1 MNKSHFSAAIV
12 LFALTLIG
20 CKESANTEPGT
31 AAVPGNADAV
41 VELETE
47 EEKVSYIMGINIGS
61 QINADDFE
69 LDMTTFNLGVT
80 DAFSGAEPRL
90 SEDEVKTVIEG
101 FQAKMMAKQETAAK
115 LAGEANQKE
124 GEAFLAEKAKSEGVV
139 VLESGLQYKV
149 IEEGTGAVP
158 EPENTVEVHYKGTL
172 IDGTEFDSSYKR
184 GVPAQFGVTQV
195 IPGWVEALQ
204 LMKEGA
210 KWELYVPSSLAYGP
224 GGTGGAI
231 GPNQTLIFEVEL
243 LNASVAEAVE
253 ESP

>member
-1 MNKSHFSAAIV
+1 MNKTQFSAAIV
-12 LFALTLIG
+12 LLALALAG
-20 CKESANTEPGT
+20 CKESADSQSGT
-31 AAVPGNADAV
+31 AATPGSVDAV
-41 VELETE
+41 AGLETE
-47 EEKVSYIMGINIGS
+47 EQQVSYIMGINIGS
-61 QINADDFE
+61 QINTDDFE
-69 LDMTTFNLGVT
+69 FDMTTFNLGVS

-90 SEDEVKTVIEG
+90 SEEEVKTVIEG
-101 FQAKMMAKQETAAK
+101 FQTKMVAKQEAAAK
-115 LAGEANQKE
+115 LAGEANLKE
-124 GEAFLAEKAKSEGVV
+124 GEAFLAEKAKSDDVV

-149 IEEGTGAVP
+149 IEAGTGAIP
-158 EPENTVEVHYKGTL
+158 APENTVEVHYKGTL

-243 LNASVAEAVE
+243 LKASVAEAGA